1 MNDESLEQTESQLG
15 TLCPRGAPRDLRAA
29 ILTDVQRELHASRW
43 DRRLARVA
51 AVLLFVGVGLNA
63 GIVLHSSRD
72 TGQALTLANG
82 NRQQSLVETAM
93 VVAEATNARTGSDFA
108 RQLAAMTGH
117 PLSDTEAAAV
127 DAALRVAPKNAH
139 DGKQG

>member
-15 TLCPRGAPRDLRAA
+15 SLRICGAPRELRAA
-29 ILTDVQRELHASRW
+29 VLADVQRELHASRW

-51 AVLLFVGVGLNA
+51 AVLLLVGIGLNA
-63 GIVLHSSRD
+63 GMLLHSTHDNGRSF
-72 TGQALTLANG
+72 ALANA

-108 RQLAAMTGH
+108 RQIAAMTGH

-127 DAALRVAPKNAH
+127 ETALRTAPESAP